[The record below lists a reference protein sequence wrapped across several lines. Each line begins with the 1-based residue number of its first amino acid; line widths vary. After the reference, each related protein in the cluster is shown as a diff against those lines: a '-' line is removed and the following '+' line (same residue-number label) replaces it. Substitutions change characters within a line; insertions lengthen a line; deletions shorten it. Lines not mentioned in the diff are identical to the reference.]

1 MLCTGLYT
9 ILQVSEIALQIFI
22 NHEEI
27 FSYSI
32 IFYSSCVL
40 CVHRY
45 RASIIKSTT
54 VKSSMWTCSDSV
66 VRPRKPVKHTTGTV
80 EFSDISLIEVGQ
92 RKQQVEDLSP
102 SLSELQDVDP
112 SLVFL
117 CYRGFNHVS
126 GKLQTGK
133 TVLALKV

>member
-1 MLCTGLYT
+1 
-9 ILQVSEIALQIFI
+9 
-22 NHEEI
+22 
-27 FSYSI
+27 
-32 IFYSSCVL
+32 
-40 CVHRY
+40 
-45 RASIIKSTT
+45 
-54 VKSSMWTCSDSV
+54 MWTCSDSV
-66 VRPRKPVKHTTGTV
+66 VRPGKTAEHTTGTV